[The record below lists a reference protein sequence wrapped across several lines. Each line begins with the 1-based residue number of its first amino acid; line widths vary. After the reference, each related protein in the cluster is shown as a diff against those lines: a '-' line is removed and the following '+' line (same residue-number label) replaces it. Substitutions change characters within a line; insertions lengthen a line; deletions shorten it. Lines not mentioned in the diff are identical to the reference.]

1 MIGIWAIAAPNAV
14 LDDFGGGTVAVTPP
28 TTATATKTS
37 TNTPTNTQIPS
48 TNTPTNTPTN
58 TAVPPTN
65 TPTNTAT
72 PTNTPTNTPVPPTNT
87 PTTTP
92 TSTPESDGLM
102 DTKVVGSVDANSL
115 CSGNITFNVSVQATS
130 GNDQPTGTFYLQT
143 DSIPY
148 RASGEPALPQTSAS
162 FTVSVGSAP
171 ATLHVRIMFVP
182 FVERARD
189 WSHNYN
195 FYAPPASSRVRS
207 RMTSRYRAAQVVR
220 MSPRPNPR
228 AW

>member
-1 MIGIWAIAAPNAV
+1 
-14 LDDFGGGTVAVTPP
+14 
-28 TTATATKTS
+28 
-37 TNTPTNTQIPS
+37 
-48 TNTPTNTPTN
+48 
-58 TAVPPTN
+58 
-65 TPTNTAT
+65 
-72 PTNTPTNTPVPPTNT
+72 
-87 PTTTP
+87 
-92 TSTPESDGLM
+92 
-102 DTKVVGSVDANSL
+102 VGSVDANTL

-148 RASGEPALPQTSAS
+148 RANGEPAAPQTSAS

-195 FYAPPASSRVRS
+195 FYAPSSFRSSQIAYDIALPSGSSCANVTQTQSASLVKTYIQGWIPYVDLGCPGVVIFPVQAFTVPVSNPPSGTFIFNCDGPCPADFFIFGWNDIHGVGTLRVHKEII
-207 RMTSRYRAAQVVR
+207 
-220 MSPRPNPR
+220 
-228 AW
+228 